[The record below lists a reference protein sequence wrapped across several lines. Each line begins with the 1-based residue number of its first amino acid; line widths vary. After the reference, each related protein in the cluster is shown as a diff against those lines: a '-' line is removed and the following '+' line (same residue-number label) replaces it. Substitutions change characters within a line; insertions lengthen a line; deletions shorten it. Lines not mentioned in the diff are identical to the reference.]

1 LFFVWLLIAGEWV
14 YCSRLQPG
22 MESNALLKEIR
33 GVIFFFFVEFI
44 LSETPEFGANAEFP
58 SLTVSFF
65 AAPQKSKV

>member
-1 LFFVWLLIAGEWV
+1 
-14 YCSRLQPG
+14 

-33 GVIFFFFVEFI
+33 GAIVFFFVGFI